1 MSKIW
6 KMDTVWTRR
15 GNFFFEGRESS
26 VFEFCF
32 ALPVQIVLKFHF
44 RLSTVEAALVINRVI
59 RAFFKSVKEIYPI
72 M

>member
-1 MSKIW
+1 
-6 KMDTVWTRR
+6 MDTVWTRR
-15 GNFFFEGRESS
+15 GNFFFEGREQSVTVE

-44 RLSTVEAALVINRVI
+44 RLSTVEAALVIKRVI
-59 RAFFKSVKEIYPI
+59 RAFLKSVKEISPI